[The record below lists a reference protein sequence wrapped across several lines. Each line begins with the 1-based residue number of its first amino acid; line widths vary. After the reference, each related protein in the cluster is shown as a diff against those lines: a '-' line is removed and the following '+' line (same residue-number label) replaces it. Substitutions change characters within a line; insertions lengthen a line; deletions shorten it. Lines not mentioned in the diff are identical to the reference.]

1 MSSAKPSARSPTQ
14 SSGSDQLVKRP
25 AAVRLPQQTPTGGK
39 MSVTL
44 RGQGAQTSSSEH
56 LTIDQKA
63 PSKLVVKPDGNILWE
78 MPTE

>member
-1 MSSAKPSARSPTQ
+1 MSSAKPSARSPSQ
-14 SSGSDQLVKRP
+14 SSGSDQLVNRP
-25 AAVRLPQQTPTGGK
+25 GAVRLPQQASAGGK

-44 RGQGAQTSSSEH
+44 RGQGAHASSSEH
-56 LTIDQKA
+56 VTIDQKA